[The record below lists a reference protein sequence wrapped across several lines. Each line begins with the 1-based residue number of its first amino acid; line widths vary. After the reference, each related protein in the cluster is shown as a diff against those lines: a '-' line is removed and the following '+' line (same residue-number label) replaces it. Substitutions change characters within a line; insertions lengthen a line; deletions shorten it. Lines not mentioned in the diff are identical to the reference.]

1 MLFPVLLWKFT
12 ILLKLCSLGEQ
23 IRDGKVYNIL
33 SNILFINPGTLH
45 NIFMKRCPNIPNSS
59 KDTLK
64 LKLPMTFISEH
75 VQVLTMGVYLES
87 SRTFMMEIFLQKI
100 LHR

>member
-1 MLFPVLLWKFT
+1 
-12 ILLKLCSLGEQ
+12 
-23 IRDGKVYNIL
+23 
-33 SNILFINPGTLH
+33 
-45 NIFMKRCPNIPNSS
+45 MKRCPNIPNFS